1 MNFCTVRKVILNPG
15 ASSKVIYIHH
25 QLFCM
30 DISTTKKEKKA
41 MTELK
46 LEKQSDLY
54 SLLWHLSVCLHWI
67 PVEFLWGLDMSQVT
81 SKVWGTAVTSV
92 TSIKWVRC
100 PCWELPSFHNCSQG
114 ANSMSFFPGAP
125 NLFVFTHTLPCRVN
139 VGPSLYQVS
148 SLKSTLTFW
157 SWKPKKRVEAPKDVL
172 WFWYAGVQVQI
183 ILFWARP
190 TGELKQGIFQ
200 L

>member
-1 MNFCTVRKVILNPG
+1 
-15 ASSKVIYIHH
+15 
-25 QLFCM
+25 
-30 DISTTKKEKKA
+30 

-92 TSIKWVRC
+92 TSIKRVRC

-172 WFWYAGVQVQI
+172 WFWYTGVQVQI

-190 TGELKQGIFQ
+190 TGELKQGILSALAATVLLTSHRSEWQDLTREGVAQDPGQDWHCCWRLF
-200 L
+200 LC